1 MHPAVDV
8 ANLRKLPASLRRV
21 AMVAYGNNRSFQDL
35 KRVQNLVDSA
45 SKSQK
50 ILFLPVFFVTLDPT
64 RIPSAEEL
72 ESFIRTLG
80 AKIGPT
86 LWPRV
91 WSWVYFIY
99 EHHEHL
105 PVAYIRVHEEIY
117 IQFLIYVAH
126 IYGNPSISKYIL
138 NPALENCLYY
148 LAGFMNVLDFDD
160 PVQFTEIIDGAGGT
174 LDDWHALSYG
184 LYIRSLVRFIQ
195 GFSPKPTALRPQ
207 FMETL
212 RHHKFVPPFVVA
224 MATLLVTSELDTE
237 ESLRTSFKMLERL
250 LNTPLGPRCLP
261 EAIGAGLLRTIAS
274 CATEFAPGRLDD
286 SLRYFLTKL
295 LPDGLVYYHV
305 VAAMPEA
312 LVHVADMSSNEEF
325 EALEIFDDWIKF
337 LDLAERRVKLKED
350 LDLLVST
357 KACDN
362 IEVRV
367 FLDLTIRFLT
377 SPSAEK
383 FNTGRSIVDWK
394 NGGHRKNCGSYTMLS
409 LAESAS
415 CALGFHERQ
424 FMRAL
429 VQNSYDEV
437 IFSISQ
443 QQVKLIANNPGGS
456 DPITLFN
463 YTYNP
468 VRKSVHSVADSPIV
482 EAVKGLGS
490 QSGQISLRGRPAVVD
505 AFNCTSCKFLK
516 AAAHAFGSLPADF
529 DAEYITDEVGNVL
542 DLTDSAELV
551 EIH

>member
-50 ILFLPVFFVTLDPT
+50 ILFLPVFFVALDPT

-72 ESFIRTLG
+72 EFLHPDTRSQLACALLALSG
-80 AKIGPT
+80 ALMLIIELNLPFDSEIGPT

-126 IYGNPSISKYIL
+126 IYGNPSISKVISSTSGFRLVLAKAWGIL
-138 NPALENCLYY
+138 PEVEQPALENCLYY

-174 LDDWHALSYG
+174 LDDLARLVVWYIHTVVKGPWKRGTLG

-295 LPDGLVYYHV
+295 LPDDL
-305 VAAMPEA
+305 
-312 LVHVADMSSNEEF
+312 SSNEEF

-362 IEVRV
+362 IECGK
-367 FLDLTIRFLT
+367 IQH
-377 SPSAEK
+377 
-383 FNTGRSIVDWK
+383 RSQCRRCSGCNSFYYCSEQCQMVDWK
-394 NGGHRKNCGSYTMLS
+394 NGGHRKNCGFYTMLS
-409 LAESAS
+409 LAESAHVRWVSMSDSS
-415 CALGFHERQ
+415 CEH
-424 FMRAL
+424 
-429 VQNSYDEV
+429 
-437 IFSISQ
+437 
-443 QQVKLIANNPGGS
+443 
-456 DPITLFN
+456 
-463 YTYNP
+463 
-468 VRKSVHSVADSPIV
+468 
-482 EAVKGLGS
+482 
-490 QSGQISLRGRPAVVD
+490 
-505 AFNCTSCKFLK
+505 
-516 AAAHAFGSLPADF
+516 
-529 DAEYITDEVGNVL
+529 
-542 DLTDSAELV
+542 
-551 EIH
+551 